1 MKKLISFCV
10 VFMCL
15 TLSVVAQKTQVS
27 DYYFKI
33 AEEAL
38 SNNDFQSAIENIDK
52 YINEYPKEYDGYML
66 RAIINYDQEKNGA
79 ALADINTALK
89 LWKKEG
95 RFLKATIY
103 WWRAFVYQ
111 ALELYDK
118 ALDDYEMT
126 YKLFLKSD
134 ESKIH
139 DILYNRAQ
147 LYYELERYDEADED
161 YRLMLKHNEA
171 DQVAM
176 IGLVRN
182 MIARKEY
189 AEAVEMANK
198 CEKFDTEYSD
208 IYRFRM
214 QAYGGLGK
222 DDKAIDDAISY
233 FEKDENAKD
242 YLMQPYLQ
250 KHLSYAL
257 AKVNSKIKNNT
268 DNHNWKML
276 RITIYE
282 WNKDWVNAIRE
293 YNNLEKEYGV
303 SQTIYYYR
311 SICYSEIG
319 DYENAIRDIT
329 INIENG
335 EGDDLWALDKRAEYY
350 FKAGEYDLSI
360 EDYTKVIDLAPLS
373 AYGYYRRGWCYELK
387 KDYDRALENYN
398 AGVDVDDNYAYIYL
412 MRGSLYLLRNE
423 KLLADADFEKILS
436 IDTIAEDGSCRQY
449 ALHFLGKDEE
459 AMEWMSKM
467 IESAPE
473 DEGMYYDKAC
483 LLSRMGKIEEAIAS
497 LKVAFEKGYRAFAH
511 IKVDDDLDAIRN
523 HPDFINLIK
532 EYSGQ
537 YTKAIEDNRKEN
549 GDSIAVITE
558 VDIKKMYSGVYEVP
572 CNINGLPLKF
582 IFDTGASAVSIS
594 SVEASF
600 MLKNG
605 YLSKEDIEGKEYFST
620 ATGEIHEGTIIRLR
634 EIKIGDA
641 ILRNVKA
648 SVAHNQQ
655 APLLLGQSVLERFGT
670 ITIDN
675 INSKLIIKQ

>member
-1 MKKLISFCV
+1 MKKLISFCI
-10 VFMCL
+10 VFMYI

-27 DYYFKI
+27 DYYLKK

-38 SNNDFQSAIENIDK
+38 SNNEFQSAIENINK
-52 YINEYPKEYDGYML
+52 YIDEYPKEYDGYMI
-66 RAIINYDQEKNGA
+66 RAIINYNQEKNGV
-79 ALADINTALK
+79 ALIDINAALK

-95 RFLKATIY
+95 RFPKENIY

-118 ALDDYEMT
+118 ALEDYETT
-126 YKLFLKSD
+126 YKLVLKNNK
-134 ESKIH
+134 SKTH

-147 LYYELERYDEADED
+147 LYYELNQYEEADRD

-189 AEAVEMANK
+189 AEAVELANK
-198 CEKFDTEYSD
+198 CEKFDAEYSA
-208 IYRFRM
+208 IYQFRM
-214 QAYGGLGK
+214 QAYSGLGEN
-222 DDKAIDDAISY
+222 DKAIDDAISY

-242 YLMQPYLQ
+242 YLMQPYIE

-268 DNHNWKML
+268 DNRNWKML
-276 RITIYE
+276 RISIYE
-282 WNKDWVNAIRE
+282 WNKDWANAIRE
-293 YNNLEKEYGV
+293 YNNLEKEYGS

-311 SICYSEIG
+311 SICYSELG
-319 DYENAIRDIT
+319 DYKNAIRDIT
-329 INIENG
+329 ANIENG
-335 EGDDLWALDKRAEYY
+335 ENDDFWSLNQRAEYY

-360 EDYTKVIDLAPLS
+360 EDYTKVIDLTPSS

-398 AGVDVDDNYAYIYL
+398 AGIDVDGDYAYIYL

-423 KLLADADFEKILS
+423 NLLADADFEKILK

-459 AMEWMSKM
+459 AMEWMEKM

-473 DEGMYYDKAC
+473 DDGMYYDKAC

-497 LKVAFEKGYRAFAH
+497 LKIAFEKGYRAFAH
-511 IKVDDDLDAIRN
+511 IEADDDLDAIRN
-523 HPDFINLIK
+523 HPNFINLIK

-537 YTKAIEDNRKEN
+537 YIKTIEDNKKEN
-549 GDSIAVITE
+549 GDSIAVMTE

-572 CNINGLPLKF
+572 CNINGLSLKF
-582 IFDTGASAVSIS
+582 IFDTGASTVSIS

-605 YLSKEDIEGKEYFST
+605 YLSKEDIEGKEYYSV